1 MAFRPHLKDL
11 RDLIQLSL
19 DIENK
24 PAQLLYCSS
33 MGVALSTIGQSRV
46 AEAPMMDF
54 RQGISTGYTQ
64 SKLVA
69 EYIIQQAVE
78 DLGASAC
85 ILRIGQ
91 IVGDTKAGI
100 WNDDEAPPTMIH
112 SALALGCL
120 PALDMVSRDSQL
132 AAHLLIYPPQTCS
145 WIPVD
150 SLADAIVEIGVS
162 ASRPPT
168 HLVYN
173 LCNPSTFSWDKDL
186 LPALADAGLA
196 FQTVPFAEWMDRLRQ
211 FDRSHSTEEVL
222 AKCPAV
228 KLIDFWGRS
237 YGGKTQRHNLLR
249 YETANA
255 QEDSASMR
263 AVPRII
269 ESGLVKRMLSA
280 WMTRWVPKAGPAPG

>member
-1 MAFRPHLKDL
+1 
-11 RDLIQLSL
+11 
-19 DIENK
+19 
-24 PAQLLYCSS
+24 
-33 MGVALSTIGQSRV
+33 MGVALNTIGQSRV

-78 DLGASAC
+78 DLGAAAC

-100 WNDDEAPPTMIH
+100 WNDDEAPPTMIR

-120 PALDMVSRDSQL
+120 PALDMVSRDSQR
-132 AAHLLIYPPQTCS
+132 AAHLLIYSSQTCS
-145 WIPVD
+145 WTPVD

-162 ASRPPT
+162 ASRPPK

-196 FQTVPFAEWMDRLRQ
+196 FQTVPFAEWMDKLGQ
-211 FDRSHSTEEVL
+211 FDRSHSTEEAV

-228 KLIDFWGRS
+228 KLIDFWRRS